1 MLISPSK
8 FCLATFLVSASILRC
23 SSLVSFSA
31 AVSVNP
37 SIGSD
42 TVDCGAISPCKTISY
57 AICSL
62 GASYV
67 VLSAGVFNESVVNIT
82 NVTSLV
88 IVGVKLSTVFDCSS
102 RLGPAFNIVNSTVNI
117 TGVTFQSCSNPT
129 STGGAVSTS
138 GSSIVVSQCS
148 FIACSA
154 ASGGAVSVTGPGEGL
169 YLFLQNSSFVANSAN
184 GGLATCPADASQP
197 CSTWGGALAVF
208 EILNVTVSGCYMV
221 NNTVQALVPTSAQQ
235 YRNMQVVRGGN
246 AVAGGGC
253 VSVLISI
260 NASNSSVLIIGNK
273 FLRCTVVMSLKN
285 NNVLVGNGYG
295 GALSVYFGISAG
307 LQMLDLFFLSLA
319 FHSNEFTLC
328 IVTSSTYTQSN
339 AYGGGISV
347 YLGGYSSLF
356 RLDDLEVAIG
366 NTTVRNI
373 FIDVNAVAFKSCSVS
388 TLQGNAYGG
397 SFSFCVGG
405 YAFSRSNTRSNS
417 RSGFTTATGVSVS
430 IRNMNSSD
438 CSVMSSGSQSY
449 GGSLNVCIGSSAMAF
464 GTSKSSSDCG
474 TTNITDLMVSICG
487 STFANSSSVSRSP
500 SGNSGGSNVYGGT
513 ASILIGSYSR
523 SSIAQSGDTYCSR
536 CVVNVSD
543 IGIVN
548 SIASSIATN
557 DRTGGSS
564 AGATVYGGAISIAIG
579 AYAYSSSL
587 SVCGTTNVSSFSF
600 SIGRSMFVNS
610 SAISQTDDFSFG
622 SSAYG
627 GTISVLLGSYS
638 WSATGPGQFMSTV
651 QSGNT
656 YCNRFVVNLSD
667 VEIVNSSASS
677 ITTGSGD
684 DDYVSSLS
692 RASDVYGGAMSL
704 VIGAYLASSS
714 EEYQSFCFAGETL
727 VSNFLMFFKD
737 SRISDSH
744 AATYSFKSSSVGS
757 NAIGGAVAIVV
768 GSFVYN
774 NPGLL
779 WSYITKVGASDV
791 RDSRITF
798 ADSLF
803 SNCLA
808 VSHTGGSAFGSTSVY
823 GGALGL
829 LHSPQVSTF
838 SGLTFQRIQA
848 FELSGSN
855 LTFFILR
862 CSFTACFAAT
872 KSGYTV
878 PGLANASGGALY
890 ISSVAFSQIDLLL
903 TSFRSCAVKVAIGAV
918 GSPSDSSGGGVS
930 VSIPKSTHASILFLS
945 NTFWNCSAS
954 GAGQYSPF
962 TAVRGGGLAV
972 FSVPVVKVVNTS
984 FSACCVTGTSSFSVV
999 SGGAAFS
1006 VVLAMSISLVNCSFD
1021 GAHSQDSSG
1030 TTAGLLVLSSIVVPT
1045 HLSLDGCRL
1054 SSSNIPSLYLA
1065 CVDKATGF
1073 RSAPCMQPGPVLSA
1087 TNSNFSQL
1095 TSSGSESIFVGSS
1108 VMSLQQ
1114 NVTVISSES
1123 LIVCNSPQFAVFRK
1137 SFLENVVF
1145 FCGPCPIFQVSLTS
1159 DVTLLQTASS
1169 ATSIDQCASLI
1180 STTSCP
1186 FGIDYCTTFVNV
1198 TSGFWA
1204 AFQVSSSTLKV
1215 VLTNASR
1222 CPAGYCGCKSSSSC
1236 MLPPPLS
1243 QAARSNPL
1251 CNGNRA
1257 GVLCGACISG
1267 FTQSLDGHTCISNE
1281 LCSRNLWWVWTLS
1294 ILWWAVFGLGIVVSS
1309 SGRNFG
1315 EISCLLFFFQ
1325 MSSFASSIDTYS
1337 SNRVSEWTLLV
1348 AQFNTIFSI
1357 TSLSCWAPN
1366 MSAYYVTVFKLLGPC
1381 FVLIFA
1387 IAWTRCLNVA
1397 RPKLQL
1403 LGVELVVSYS
1413 GSCAVTLFFVFS
1425 NLASVLFT
1433 LLMCTS
1439 DGLLFVDGN
1448 VNCYSSTRS
1457 VLIGVV
1463 VMMCCVPILFA
1474 VALFRNKLPDQ
1485 ARFALCCAYTERLFF
1500 WGALTTGFRFLMSI
1514 TLLLVPVQYPNVTA
1528 FAHLVLS
1535 VIMLLLL
1542 VLLRPYV
1549 AIHTFWIDVSCYLC
1563 LIAQF
1568 GLQTINSTRD
1578 ALGISQ
1584 NPWFFDSLM
1593 VCGVVSRYI
1602 PVAVC
1607 VIALLKGKISFVS
1620 LARSVRKRFGRF
1632 NSSNGG
1638 SNAEMKQSLM

>member
-1 MLISPSK
+1 
-8 FCLATFLVSASILRC
+8 
-23 SSLVSFSA
+23 
-31 AVSVNP
+31 
-37 SIGSD
+37 
-42 TVDCGAISPCKTISY
+42 
-57 AICSL
+57 
-62 GASYV
+62 
-67 VLSAGVFNESVVNIT
+67 
-82 NVTSLV
+82 
-88 IVGVKLSTVFDCSS
+88 
-102 RLGPAFNIVNSTVNI
+102 
-117 TGVTFQSCSNPT
+117 
-129 STGGAVSTS
+129 
-138 GSSIVVSQCS
+138 
-148 FIACSA
+148 
-154 ASGGAVSVTGPGEGL
+154 
-169 YLFLQNSSFVANSAN
+169 
-184 GGLATCPADASQP
+184 
-197 CSTWGGALAVF
+197 
-208 EILNVTVSGCYMV
+208 MV
-221 NNTVQALVPTSAQQ
+221 NNTVQALVPTSAKQ

-253 VSVLISI
+253 VSVLISA
-260 NASNSSVLIIGNK
+260 NASNSSVLIIDNK

-339 AYGGGISV
+339 VYGGGISV

-356 RLDDLEVAIG
+356 SLSDLEVAIG
-366 NTTVRNI
+366 NTTVRNM

-388 TLQGNAYGG
+388 TRQGNAYGG

-405 YAFSRSNTRSNS
+405 YAFSQSNTRSNS

-430 IRNMNSSD
+430 IRNMNTSD
-438 CSVMSSGSQSY
+438 CSVSSGYQSY
-449 GGSLNVCIGSSAMAF
+449 GGSLNVCIGSSALAF
-464 GTSKSSSDCG
+464 RTSKSSSDCG

-487 STFANSSSVSRSP
+487 STLANSSSVSQSRD
-500 SGNSGGSNVYGGT
+500 SGGTNVYGGT
-513 ASILIGSYSR
+513 ASIFIGSYSR
-523 SSIAQSGDTYCSR
+523 SSTAQSGDTFCSR

-543 IGIVN
+543 IGIIN
-548 SIASSIATN
+548 SIASSIAT
-557 DRTGGSS
+557 GSS
-564 AGATVYGGAISIAIG
+564 AGATVYGGAISIAVG

-600 SIGRSMFVNS
+600 SIGRSLFVNS

-627 GTISVLLGSYS
+627 GTISIFLGSYS

-656 YCNRFVVNLSD
+656 YCDRFMVNVSD
-667 VEIVNSSASS
+667 VEIVNSTASS
-677 ITTGSGD
+677 ITTGTD
-684 DDYVSSLS
+684 LS
-692 RASDVYGGAMSL
+692 RASDVYGGATAL

-727 VSNFLMFFKD
+727 VSNFLMFFNN
-737 SRISDSH
+737 SRISDSK
-744 AATYSFKSSSVGS
+744 AATYSFKSSSAGS

-768 GSFVYN
+768 GSFVFN

-791 RDSRITF
+791 RDSRIAF

-808 VSHTGGSAFGSTSVY
+808 VSHTGGSAFGPTSVY

-838 SGLTFQRIQA
+838 SGLTFQLIQT

-862 CSFTACFAAT
+862 CSFIACFAAT
-872 KSGYTV
+872 KSVYTV

-903 TSFRSCAVKVAIGAV
+903 TSFASCAVKVAIGGV

-930 VSIPKSTHASILFLS
+930 VSIPKSTHASILVLS
-945 NTFWNCSAS
+945 NTFWNCSAN

-972 FSVPVVKVVNTS
+972 FRVPVVKVVNTS
-984 FSACCVTGTSSFSVV
+984 FSACCVTGASSVSVV

-1006 VVLAMSISLVNCSFD
+1006 VVLAMLIALVNSSFD
-1021 GAHSQDSSG
+1021 GAYSQDSSG
-1030 TTAGLLVLSSIVVPT
+1030 TTAGLLVLSSIAMPT
-1045 HLSLDGCRL
+1045 QLSLDGCRL
-1054 SSSNIPSLYLA
+1054 SSSSIPSLYLA

-1087 TNSNFSQL
+1087 TNSNISQL
-1095 TSSGSESIFVGSS
+1095 TSSGSESTFVGSS
-1108 VMSLQQ
+1108 VMSLQH

-1145 FCGPCPIFQVSLTS
+1145 FCGPCPMFHVSLTS
-1159 DVTLLQTASS
+1159 DATLLQTASS
-1169 ATSIDQCASLI
+1169 ATSIDQCTSLV

-1186 FGIDYCTTFVNV
+1186 FGIAFCTTFVNV

-1236 MLPPPLS
+1236 LLPPPLS

-1251 CNGNRA
+1251 CNGNRS
-1257 GVLCGACISG
+1257 GVLCGGCISG

-1309 SGRNFG
+1309 SGRNSG
-1315 EISCLLFFFQ
+1315 EISVLLFFFQ
-1325 MSSFASSIDTYS
+1325 MSSFASSIDTYT
-1337 SNRVSEWTLLV
+1337 SNRVSEWTLFV
-1348 AQFNTIFSI
+1348 AQFNSIFSV

-1366 MSAYYVTVFKLLGPC
+1366 MSAYSVTVFKLLGPC

-1397 RPKLQL
+1397 RSKLQL
-1403 LGVELVVSYS
+1403 WGVEIVVSYS
-1413 GSCAVTLFFVFS
+1413 GSCAVTLFLVFS
-1425 NLASVLFT
+1425 NLTSVLFT
-1433 LLMCTS
+1433 LLMCTG
-1439 DGLLFVDGN
+1439 DGVLFVDGN
-1448 VNCYSSTRS
+1448 VDCYSSTRS

-1463 VMMCCVPILFA
+1463 VMMCFVPILFA
-1474 VALFRNKLPDQ
+1474 VALFRKKLPDQ

-1500 WGALTTGFRFLMSI
+1500 WGALTIGFRFLMSI

-1549 AIHTFWIDVSCYLC
+1549 AIHTFWIDVSCYMC

-1568 GLQTINSTRD
+1568 GLQTINTTRD

-1584 NPWFFDSLM
+1584 NPWFFDSLT
-1593 VCGVVSRYI
+1593 VGGVAFRYI
-1602 PVAVC
+1602 PVAVYA
-1607 VIALLKGKISFVS
+1607 VALLKGKISFVS
-1620 LARSVRKRFGRF
+1620 LAGRVRKRFGWF
-1632 NSSNGG
+1632 SSSSDG
-1638 SNAEMKQSLM
+1638 STAEMKRSLM